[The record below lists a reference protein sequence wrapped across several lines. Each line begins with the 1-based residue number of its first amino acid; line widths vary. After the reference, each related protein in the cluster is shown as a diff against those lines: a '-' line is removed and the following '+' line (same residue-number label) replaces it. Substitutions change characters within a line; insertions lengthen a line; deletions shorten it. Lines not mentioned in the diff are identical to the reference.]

1 LVVTRCILHHAA
13 ASNPQDHITRRID
26 IMSTVAD
33 NLAALRGKRETTG
46 AMMTNHTTIGE
57 RITALGELL
66 IQYGLVLVVG

>member
-1 LVVTRCILHHAA
+1 M
-13 ASNPQDHITRRID
+13 ID

-57 RITALGELL
+57 RTTALGELL